1 MNDCSKCKFSEED
14 YIFDEE
20 IGDEYPIYTCSK
32 GNDTSLDYECKDFEE
47 YKPKKYKEKDTKCDK
62 CEHLEICLDKGN
74 VIDCRTVCDT
84 RSHYIAGR
92 MGCVELSGK
101 VMGIDVS
108 VDAVNEYAKSILGR
122 YPKDN
127 MEFSRALA
135 MKILEETKSLAN
147 STKKE

>member
-101 VMGIDVS
+101 VMDIDVS

-127 MEFSRALA
+127 MEFSRALE

>member
-1 MNDCSKCKFSEED
+1 MSKPGLCTTCIKRRRCLKHFIVWLLGIAKYVHSTNCYEPEWKTTYRNGSVTMDDCSKCKFSEED

-32 GNDTSLDYECKDFEE
+32 GNDTSLDYECEDFKE

-84 RSHYIAGR
+84 RSHYIADR
-92 MGCVELSGK
+92 MGCVK
-101 VMGIDVS
+101 
-108 VDAVNEYAKSILGR
+108 NE
-122 YPKDN
+122 
-127 MEFSRALA
+127 
-135 MKILEETKSLAN
+135 
-147 STKKE
+147 